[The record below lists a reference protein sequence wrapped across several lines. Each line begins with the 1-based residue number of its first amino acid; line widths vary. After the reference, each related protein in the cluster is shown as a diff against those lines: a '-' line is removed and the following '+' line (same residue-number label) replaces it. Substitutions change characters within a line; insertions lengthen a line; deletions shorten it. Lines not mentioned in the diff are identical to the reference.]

1 MVLPLEL
8 NEQKHI
14 CLEACV
20 ETLEEAILAERNG
33 ANRLEL
39 CSRLDLDGLTPNLNL
54 TKKIMEKISIPIK
67 VMIRERDGNFVY
79 SDDEILAMQNK
90 IEVFKS
96 IGVLEVVFGVL
107 NVNKE
112 IDTQATNHLA
122 KHAFPMTVT
131 FHKAI
136 DQTSNIFGALEKI
149 KSIPGISNVL
159 TSGGKNNAESG
170 YKIIKEMI
178 NVANNKINIIAA
190 GSITNKNLEYLHK
203 KIGAVNYHGRKIVGE
218 LN

>member
-1 MVLPLEL
+1 
-8 NEQKHI
+8 
-14 CLEACV
+14 
-20 ETLEEAILAERNG
+20 
-33 ANRLEL
+33 
-39 CSRLDLDGLTPNLNL
+39 
-54 TKKIMEKISIPIK
+54 
-67 VMIRERDGNFVY
+67 
-79 SDDEILAMQNK
+79 
-90 IEVFKS
+90 
-96 IGVLEVVFGVL
+96 
-107 NVNKE
+107 
-112 IDTQATNHLA
+112 
-122 KHAFPMTVT
+122 MTVT

>member
-8 NEQKHI
+8 NEKKNI

-90 IEVFKS
+90 IEVF
-96 IGVLEVVFGVL
+96 
-107 NVNKE
+107 
-112 IDTQATNHLA
+112 
-122 KHAFPMTVT
+122 
-131 FHKAI
+131 
-136 DQTSNIFGALEKI
+136 
-149 KSIPGISNVL
+149 
-159 TSGGKNNAESG
+159 
-170 YKIIKEMI
+170 
-178 NVANNKINIIAA
+178 
-190 GSITNKNLEYLHK
+190 
-203 KIGAVNYHGRKIVGE
+203 
-218 LN
+218 

>member
-1 MVLPLEL
+1 MVLSLEL
-8 NEQKHI
+8 NEQKNI

-79 SDDEILAMQNK
+79 SDHEILAMQNK

-112 IDTQATNHLA
+112 VDTQSTNHLA
-122 KHAFPMTVT
+122 KHAFPMIVT

-136 DQTSNIFGALEKI
+136 DQTSNIFEALEKI

-190 GSITNKNLEYLHK
+190 GSITNNNLEYLHK

>member
-8 NEQKHI
+8 NEQKNI

-96 IGVLEVVFGVL
+96 IGVLEVVFGTL

-112 IDTQATNHLA
+112 VDTQSTNHLA

-149 KSIPGISNVL
+149 KSIPGINNVL
-159 TSGGKNNAESG
+159 TSGGRNNAESG
-170 YKIIKEMI
+170 YKIIREMI

>member
-1 MVLPLEL
+1 MVLSLEL
-8 NEQKHI
+8 NEQKNI

-39 CSRLDLDGLTPNLNL
+39 CNRLDLDGLTPNLNL

-112 IDTQATNHLA
+112 VDTQATNRLA

-170 YKIIKEMI
+170 YKIIREMI